1 MFLSRKFAN
10 TRSTKALRDYFAL
23 PKSPPTSA
31 TLGPGWH
38 TRGSWGHQGVPG
50 GSRIPPPPNRVIK
63 QQNND
68 PKPWF
73 KVPKVCPDPKR
84 GGIYSFMRHL
94 GSFGCSKTAI
104 SSEKANLW
112 KTGFLEKNHTHTL
125 HRVLGAIFRMVWQF
139 STYRDMHMVC
149 GKLPKH
155 NFL

>member
-1 MFLSRKFAN
+1 MWRKIESKIAPVEKKWQVSGMWLWPRM
-10 TRSTKALRDYFAL
+10 TYQ
-23 PKSPPTSA
+23 
-31 TLGPGWH
+31 
-38 TRGSWGHQGVPG
+38 GSGGHQGAQGRQGAPG
-50 GSRIPPPPNRVIK
+50 GSRLPQAPKRVIK

-94 GSFGCSKTAI
+94 GPFGCSKTAI

-125 HRVLGAIFRMVWQF
+125 HRVLGAIFRIVWQF